1 MDKIGTDLGKKK
13 SDVCVMA
20 AADQVSER
28 FKVATTRE
36 SLSKMFARRPAA
48 QIAVESC
55 RSSSWVKEQLEQLGH
70 TVVVIDTTRVRALG
84 VGQGRRKNDRRDA
97 EMLARAQWGGVV
109 PLAHV
114 LSHEARRVR
123 EVLHTRAQLVAQR
136 TALVTMIRGQF
147 EAQGIVVPTCAAAQ
161 FAAALG
167 RTDADLLEG
176 VHIQAVLRVL
186 ASVTQELEVLTAELE
201 ALAAR
206 QEAYRRLCTVPGV
219 KLIVALSFIAALDRA
234 DRFRDAHQVEAYLG
248 LVPSEM
254 STGGR
259 RRLGRIAK
267 AGNPQA
273 RAMLVQAAHSLMR
286 ARRHQDDPLVV
297 WAQQLAARRG
307 KRIAVVALARRLA
320 GVLWAMWQD
329 GTDYDGRAVA
339 GASAAGM
346 SRRLRRAQHEAAA
359 MQRLANG

>member
-1 MDKIGTDLGKKK
+1 MDLGKKR

-28 FKVATTRE
+28 FKVTTTRE

-84 VGQGRRKNDRRDA
+84 VGQGRRKNDQRDA
-97 EMLARAQWGGVV
+97 EMLARALCSGVV
-109 PLAHV
+109 PRAHV

-123 EVLHTRAQLVAQR
+123 DVLHTRAQLVAQR

-147 EAQGIVVPTCAAAQ
+147 EAQGIVVPTCDAAK
-161 FAAALG
+161 FAATLG
-167 RTDADLLEG
+167 RTDAELVEG

-186 ASVTQELEVLTAELE
+186 ASVNQELEVLTAELE

-206 QEAYRRLCTVPGV
+206 QEAYPRLCTVPGV

-259 RRLGRIAK
+259 QRLGHITK
-267 AGNPQA
+267 AGNPRA
-273 RAMLVQAAHSLMR
+273 RVMLVQAAHVLLR

-297 WAQQLAARRG
+297 WAHQLAARRG
-307 KRIAVVALARRLA
+307 KRIAVVALARRLT

-329 GTDYDGRAVA
+329 GTDYDARAVA

-346 SRRLRRAQHEAAA
+346 SRRLRRSHQEVAA
-359 MQRLANG
+359 MQRLTIG